1 MKLLIDTNV
10 FIPLEP
16 THPSEREALTESIT
30 RLARLAS
37 ESRFQT
43 YLHPAARADLN
54 RDKDQERSRLRH
66 TLFSKYPAIPDPPPI
81 SARLELIL
89 GKAEPF
95 TNNWVDHQLIAAL
108 DAEAVDFLVTE
119 DQKLL
124 KKARRAD
131 LGSRV
136 YTVPEA
142 IALIE
147 TLSDRVPSPPPA
159 VRPAKSH
166 VIAVTDPIL
175 DSFRDDYPG
184 FDTWFSKCRR
194 EHRQAWIIEGSPGE
208 IAAFCI
214 VNPEKD
220 ALPPPLAGK
229 VLKLCSFKVSE
240 RHSGARFG
248 ELLLKAGLNHAVG
261 NHYDWV
267 YVTVFE
273 KHERLIDLF
282 ETFGFSRLDATTS
295 LGELILAKPVH
306 PGLETAPSSPLPYHI
321 RYGPHFF
328 RIDVPWFVV
337 PIQPRYAR
345 ILFPESAE
353 QKVLHPGAH
362 PFGNAIRKAYL
373 CRAPIRTLAGGCV
386 LLFYRSGEDRGAIA
400 LGIVEDTLV
409 SSSPEELARAVGK
422 RTVYSLKEI
431 EKMCSRPVLAIL
443 FRQARVF
450 EETTPTRELVRQGLF
465 KRPPQSIMTLEG
477 GGLEWLKKTVMA

>member
-16 THPSEREALTESIT
+16 THPSQREALTESVT

-37 ESRFQT
+37 ESGFQT
-43 YLHPAARADLN
+43 YLHPAARADLD
-54 RDKDQERSRLRH
+54 RDKDLDRSRLRH
-66 TLFSKYPAIPDPPPI
+66 TLFSKYPAIPDPPPVT
-81 SARLELIL
+81 ARLEGIL
-89 GKAEPF
+89 GKAAPF

-124 KKARRAD
+124 KKARRAG

-142 IALIE
+142 IGLIE

-159 VRPAKSH
+159 VRPVKSH
-166 VIAVTDPIL
+166 AIEATDPIL
-175 DSFRDDYPG
+175 DSFRDDYPE
-184 FDTWFSKCRR
+184 FDNWFSKCRR
-194 EHRQAWIIEGSPGE
+194 QHRQAWIIEGPARE

-220 ALPPPLAGK
+220 ALPPLTGK

-240 RHSGARFG
+240 RYSGARFG
-248 ELLLKAGLNHAVG
+248 ELLLKAVLDHAVR
-261 NHYDWV
+261 NHYDWI
-267 YVTVFE
+267 YVTVFD

-282 ETFGFSRLDATTS
+282 ETFGFSRLDARTS
-295 LGELILAKPVH
+295 LGELILAKPAR
-306 PGLETAPSSPLPYHI
+306 PDLGTAPSSPLPFHI
-321 RYGPHFF
+321 RYGPRFF
-328 RIDVPWFVV
+328 RTDVPWFVV

-345 ILFPESAE
+345 VLFPESAE
-353 QKVLHPGAH
+353 QRVLHPGAH

-373 CRAPIRTLAGGCV
+373 CRAPIRTLSEGCV
-386 LLFYRSGEDRGAIA
+386 LLFYRSSEDRGGIA
-400 LGIVEDTLV
+400 LGIVEETLV
-409 SSSPEELARAVGK
+409 SSSPEELARVVGK

-431 EKMCSRPVLAIL
+431 EQMCSRPVLAIL

-450 EETTPTRELVRQGLF
+450 EETIPTQELVRQGLF

-477 GGLEWLKKTVMA
+477 GSLEWLKQTVMA